1 MIEIT
6 YKVGLKFPRIVLR
19 TAIHLVIRESENTK
33 LIKPDLRSLD
43 HCVSLQSRHRNFASS
58 NSFVQVWGTALG
70 HLKSVRQLVVL
81 ELSKIVNE
89 DCNTLC
95 PSSLESFNTMF
106 LKADHSV

>member
-1 MIEIT
+1 MFH
-6 YKVGLKFPRIVLR
+6 Y
-19 TAIHLVIRESENTK
+19 
-33 LIKPDLRSLD
+33 SLD
-43 HCVSLQSRHRNFASS
+43 TETFASS

-95 PSSLESFNTMF
+95 PSRVW
-106 LKADHSV
+106 KASI